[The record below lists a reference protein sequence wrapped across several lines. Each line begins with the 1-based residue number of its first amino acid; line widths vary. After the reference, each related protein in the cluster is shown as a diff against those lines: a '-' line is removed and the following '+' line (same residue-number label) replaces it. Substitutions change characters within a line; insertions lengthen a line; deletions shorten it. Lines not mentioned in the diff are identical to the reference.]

1 MVWIRSA
8 DIYSVVHNN
17 GIPLVVQPG
26 MQGLRVYRV
35 QVRTVK
41 FLGFPVGLPQ
51 NMTPVALSKQKPEEA
66 IVCSLV
72 VTCCGCQNYGPFW
85 DPYKD
90 TAPNIWGTQ
99 KGMIILT
106 TTHIR
111 IRTMESKGSRSSGCT
126 RQGYGLSAQG
136 KPRPNTGSRT
146 KTLNL

>member
-51 NMTPVALSKQKPEEA
+51 NMTPVALSKQKPEES

-72 VTCCGCQNYGPFW
+72 VTCWPFSYLDLETTSPDYLSWDFMGP
-85 DPYKD
+85 K
-90 TAPNIWGTQ
+90 
-99 KGMIILT
+99 
-106 TTHIR
+106 
-111 IRTMESKGSRSSGCT
+111 E
-126 RQGYGLSAQG
+126 
-136 KPRPNTGSRT
+136 
-146 KTLNL
+146 